1 MTRTPRRGALTLAL
15 SLFSFL
21 TRTPRRGT
29 PTPAPSLLSLDAHSY
44 KSNTQALC
52 IRHKLEC
59 LCESL
64 LVCMRYN
71 ENVVNKAV
79 FIELGG
85 VVAGMMA
92 VLNTIGMVVLGT
104 MAVLGTKNE
113 NAKVH
118 KKGERVHNCFSFC
131 LLSSLALSKTARALR
146 FLVVCRVASLLSSSA
161 PSRSSSSRSDA
172 PVCAHE

>member
-1 MTRTPRRGALTLAL
+1 
-15 SLFSFL
+15 
-21 TRTPRRGT
+21 
-29 PTPAPSLLSLDAHSY
+29 
-44 KSNTQALC
+44 
-52 IRHKLEC
+52 
-59 LCESL
+59 
-64 LVCMRYN
+64 MRYN

-85 VVAGMMA
+85 VMVAGMMA
-92 VLNTIGMVVLGT
+92 VLNTIGIMVVLGT